1 MSGEIPTKIENALF
15 VATHPVLS
23 LRAKVRQLFVAIEHE
38 APPQGITF
46 EEFPELS
53 LADAARAI
61 MAAEE
66 NSRGGVPKNA
76 WSKTD
81 QERMARGE
89 RPLGH
94 PEHPNI

>member
-1 MSGEIPTKIENALF
+1 MSGERQTGIKDVLF
-15 VATHPVLS
+15 IATHPL
-23 LRAKVRQLFVAIEHE
+23 LAIRAKVRQVFVAIEHE

-53 LADAARAI
+53 LADATRAMAVTTEKPAR
-61 MAAEE
+61 
-66 NSRGGVPKNA
+66 GVPKSA
-76 WSKTD
+76 WSKAD

-94 PEHPNI
+94 PEHPNV